1 MNFVYPLGKFLFFI
15 YFKTFNRITIV
26 GKDNIPLDKGVLL
39 CSNHISNFD
48 PPLIG
53 VSTPRKVRFMGK
65 AELFSN
71 PIMKWLMNA
80 LGTIPVKRGLN
91 DKQALRNGINLLNN
105 GEVLGFFPEGT
116 RSKTGKLGSGL
127 AGAGFFA
134 LRSDAV
140 VVPCAIVGSY
150 KPFKKIIIIFG
161 KPVNFKEYSEKMSA
175 KDATAIIMERISGLL
190 ESSERNI

>member
-1 MNFVYPLGKFLFFI
+1 MNFIYLLGKFLFFI
-15 YFKTFNRITIV
+15 YFKTFNRLTIV
-26 GKDNIPLDKGVLL
+26 GKDNIPVDKGVLL

-48 PPLIG
+48 PPLVG
-53 VSTPRKVRFMGK
+53 VATPRKVRFMAK

-80 LGTIPVKRGLN
+80 LGTFPVKRGLN
-91 DKQALRNGINLLNN
+91 DKQALRNGINILNN

-175 KDATAIIMERISGLL
+175 KDATAIIMEQISGLL